1 MAQQGAP
8 YTGSTV
14 SNFSLKRTPGLA
26 LAALGLLSTGYF
38 FPAAAQSSATGP
50 VPMTQQAAPISAS
63 SYVTVG
69 QFYYGQG
76 NFQRALVAYGAAV
89 RANPTNPDAL
99 LGLGRTQTRLG
110 QSSAAAA
117 TLTRLLELDP
127 ANISAHVAL
136 SQAYSLAFRQDRLPQ
151 SGEIRLGQPAGG
163 DANLRSALA
172 TLDAAERALS
182 GLPTAR
188 RGTEASKIW
197 NERGYILRFQGDLR
211 GAIRAFQE
219 ASRLNPTESV
229 ILFNLAETQYA
240 GGDLTAAI
248 ATIQRAVL
256 AQPRDALNRAYFARL
271 LAEGGN
277 FAVARPQAAMA
288 VQLAPTSAYAAGQY
302 GVVSYLARE
311 PLTARVQLERALEL
325 SGGSYPDF
333 SYYLGRLNLD
343 AGDLTRARSNFGDA
357 ASTGQ
362 SADAYY
368 FLGLSLER
376 SGTGTAAQPQ
386 QAAQAYRQ
394 ALNLQADHPEAAEGL
409 ARLQP

>member
-1 MAQQGAP
+1 M
-8 YTGSTV
+8 
-14 SNFSLKRTPGLA
+14 
-26 LAALGLLSTGYF
+26 
-38 FPAAAQSSATGP
+38 
-50 VPMTQQAAPISAS
+50 
-63 SYVTVG
+63 
-69 QFYYGQG
+69 
-76 NFQRALVAYGAAV
+76 
-89 RANPTNPDAL
+89 
-99 LGLGRTQTRLG
+99 
-110 QSSAAAA
+110 
-117 TLTRLLELDP
+117 
-127 ANISAHVAL
+127 
-136 SQAYSLAFRQDRLPQ
+136 
-151 SGEIRLGQPAGG
+151 
-163 DANLRSALA
+163 
-172 TLDAAERALS
+172 
-182 GLPTAR
+182 
-188 RGTEASKIW
+188 
-197 NERGYILRFQGDLR
+197 
-211 GAIRAFQE
+211 
-219 ASRLNPTESV
+219 
-229 ILFNLAETQYA
+229 
-240 GGDLTAAI
+240 
-248 ATIQRAVL
+248 L